1 MSSSV
6 PPAGSAITSS
16 VTVAPSLPERSL
28 AGAPP
33 VASTPG
39 DEPRPLPA
47 WVTAVLVPIAAI
59 ALLVVIWELACL
71 FFAIPGFILPRP
83 TAIARALVES
93 AAVVFGHTVTTT
105 RTVLLGFLVSI
116 AVSLPL
122 AVAITSS
129 PVIAAATYPLLVLT
143 QAIPK
148 VALAPILVV
157 MLGTSELPR
166 IVVTFLVAFFPLV
179 LSIAAGLVSVPADLI
194 ELGRACKANRWSE
207 LWRIRMPYAVPFIF
221 SGLKSAIALAV
232 VGAVVAEFVNAD
244 AGLGYLIQTATA
256 FFKVEL
262 AWGALLMLSVMGIVL
277 FQAIVVIERVLFPWS
292 STAKPSNG

>member
-1 MSSSV
+1 M
-6 PPAGSAITSS
+6 
-16 VTVAPSLPERSL
+16 SLPEL
-28 AGAPP
+28 ELPAP
-33 VASTPG
+33 T
-39 DEPRPLPA
+39 EPAAERRPLPG
-47 WVTAVLVPIAAI
+47 WVTTALVPLAAI
-59 ALLVVIWELACL
+59 ALLFVVWEIACAV
-71 FFAIPGFILPRP
+71 FAIPAFIMPRP
-83 TAIARALVES
+83 SAIARALVES
-93 AAVVFGHTVTTT
+93 ASIVYGHTLTTT

-129 PVIAAATYPLLVLT
+129 PVVAAAMYPMLVLT

-157 MLGTSELPR
+157 MLGTSEMPR

-179 LSIAAGLVSVPADLI
+179 LSIAAGLVSVPAELL

-262 AWGALLMLSVMGIVL
+262 AWGALLILSIMGIVL
-277 FQAIVVIERVLFPWS
+277 FQAIVVVERVLFPWS
-292 STAKPSNG
+292 STAKQPNV